1 MIDLLRSKIFI
12 NSIGVALTS
21 VGAFLVWRYLTEISF
36 VDKDAYLRGEGTLIV
51 PDPSPEE
58 VISFRRSVRRSK
70 VGLGMILLG
79 GVFQIVSNY
88 MSS

>member
-1 MIDLLRSKIFI
+1 MTDLLKSGNFI

-21 VGAFLVWRYLTEISF
+21 LGAFLVWRYLTEISF
-36 VDKDAYLRGEGTLIV
+36 VDKDAYLRGEGTVVI

-58 VISFRRSVRRSK
+58 VSRFKRSVRRSK

-79 GVFQIVSNY
+79 GVLQIVSNY
-88 MSS
+88 MPS